1 MAFLRRG
8 KYNTTPVRNLDGIQ
22 RDAEIL
28 ELENTREAINAEIE
42 YLLVEYKKL
51 SGNRKAVRGAR
62 KIGRTKKDYS
72 YWHKFY

>member
-51 SGNRKAVRGAR
+51 SGNRKAVRGAK